1 VRDSIFLKGTNQ
13 DWDLV
18 DYLKLLPA
26 IIIAILIFYFSSLS
40 NPLPTVPPDPPSFI
54 DINIMLHMCEF
65 AGFSF
70 FVAYGYFS
78 KFNIKYIIIITII
91 YAILDEVHQYFV
103 PYRYFD
109 GYDII
114 IDIVGL
120 AIGFLVFIL
129 FKNLIERLSNKR
141 KDDDL

>member
-26 IIIAILIFYFSSLS
+26 IIIAILIFYLSSLS
-40 NPLPTVPPDPPSFI
+40 NPLPTVPLDPPSFI

-65 AGFSF
+65 AGFSY

-78 KFNIKYIIIITII
+78 KFNVKYAITLTII

-109 GYDII
+109 GFDILIDII
-114 IDIVGL
+114 GIV
-120 AIGFLVFIL
+120 IGFLAFIL
-129 FKNLIERLSNKR
+129 IKNLIERLHDKR
-141 KDDDL
+141 QDDY

>member
-1 VRDSIFLKGTNQ
+1 MRDSIFLKGTNQ

-26 IIIAILIFYFSSLS
+26 IIIAILIFYLSSLS
-40 NPLPTVPPDPPSFI
+40 NPLPTVPLDPPSFI

-65 AGFSF
+65 AGFSY

-78 KFNIKYIIIITII
+78 KFNVKYAITLTII

-109 GYDII
+109 GFDILIDII
-114 IDIVGL
+114 GIV
-120 AIGFLVFIL
+120 IGFLAFIL
-129 FKNLIERLSNKR
+129 IKNLIERLHDKR
-141 KDDDL
+141 QDDY